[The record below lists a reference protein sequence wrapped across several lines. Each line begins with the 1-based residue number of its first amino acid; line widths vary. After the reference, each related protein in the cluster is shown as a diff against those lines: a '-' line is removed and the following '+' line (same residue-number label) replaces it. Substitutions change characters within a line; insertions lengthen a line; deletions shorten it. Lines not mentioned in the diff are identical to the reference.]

1 MKEASIVVAPQDVE
15 MEDLETDMRSE
26 EGRSCVKT
34 RVRRAPEVRE
44 RERAQSRPSTTEQE
58 IVRNGVEEAG

>member
-1 MKEASIVVAPQDVE
+1 
-15 MEDLETDMRSE
+15 MEDLETDMRRE

-34 RVRRAPEVRE
+34 RVRRAPQISE
-44 RERAQSRPSTTEQE
+44 RERAQRRPSTAQQE